1 MKSKQKKTN
10 KELDKGITW
19 CMAQIYAQSLAIKA
33 LQDQINDINAETP
46 PQNPEQS

>member
-19 CMAQIYAQSLAIKA
+19 CMHQLYIQSVAIKA
-33 LQDQINDINAETP
+33 LQEQISELSQHQT
-46 PQNPEQS
+46 PEQS

>member
-1 MKSKQKKTN
+1 MKSRQRKTN

-19 CMAQIYAQSLAIKA
+19 CLTQIYAQSLAIKA
-33 LQDQINDINAETP
+33 LQDQINELTQ